1 MRASVTAVPPAR
13 GGLPGVTVRPVPSGF
28 VRAHTQVR
36 RPSSVPEVRLHVA
49 DDVVALWE
57 AMEAADGGAGETP
70 PFWAAAWPG
79 GQALARYVL
88 DTPEAVAGRA
98 VLDLGS
104 GSGLVALAA
113 RLAGARTVLAS
124 DVDPFSR
131 TAVGVNAGLNGVTGV
146 SVTGDVLGR
155 DPAGIDVVLA
165 GDVCYDREMTERVLP
180 FLDRARAAGCD
191 VYVGD
196 PGRPYLPHDRLRS
209 VAAYDIPE
217 TEGPGLRRTT
227 VWRLP

>member
-1 MRASVTAVPPAR
+1 MSSRVIPAW
-13 GGLPGVTVRPVPSGF
+13 F
-28 VRAHTQVR
+28 VRAHTQVG

-49 DDVVALWE
+49 QDVVALWE
-57 AMEAADGGAGETP
+57 AMEAERGGAGEAP

-88 DTPEAVAGRA
+88 DEPAAVAGRS

-104 GSGLVALAA
+104 GSGLVAIAA
-113 RLAGARTVLAS
+113 VRAGARSVLAS

-131 TAVGVNAGLNGVTGV
+131 TAIGVNAGLNGVPGI

-155 DPAGIDVVLA
+155 DLPGVEVILA
-165 GDVCYDREMTERVLP
+165 GDVCYDREMTERLLP
-180 FLDRARAAGCD
+180 FLERARARGCA
-191 VYVGD
+191 VYLGD
-196 PGRPYLPHDRLRS
+196 PGRMYLPHDRLTA
-209 VAAYDIPE
+209 VARYEIPE
-217 TEGPGLRRTT
+217 TEGPGLRPTT

>member
-1 MRASVTAVPPAR
+1 MPGTGP
-13 GGLPGVTVRPVPSGF
+13 GGALPGVRTVPSGF

-57 AMEAADGGAGETP
+57 AMEDEGGAGEAP

-79 GQALARYVL
+79 GQALARFVL
-88 DTPEAVAGRA
+88 DHPEVVAGRA

-104 GSGLVALAA
+104 GSGLVAIAA
-113 RLAGARTVLAS
+113 CLAGARSVLAS

-131 TAVGVNAGLNGVTGV
+131 AAVGVNAGLNGVDRV
-146 SVTGDVLGR
+146 SVTGDVLDR
-155 DPAGIDVVLA
+155 DPAGVDVVLA

-180 FLDRARAAGCD
+180 FLERTRARGRE
-191 VYVGD
+191 VFVGD
-196 PGRPYLPHDRLRS
+196 PGRPYLPRERLTA

>member
-1 MRASVTAVPPAR
+1 VSLVPA
-13 GGLPGVTVRPVPSGF
+13 GF
-28 VRAHTQVR
+28 VRSHTVVR
-36 RPSSVPEVRLHVA
+36 RPSCVPEVRLHVA

-57 AMEAADGGAGETP
+57 AMEDREGGAGLAP

-79 GQALARYVL
+79 GQALARHVL
-88 DTPEAVAGRA
+88 DAPDVVAGRA
-98 VLDLGS
+98 VLDLGA

-113 RLAGARTVLAS
+113 RLAGARSVLAS
-124 DVDPFSR
+124 DVDPYSR
-131 TAVGVNAGLNGVTGV
+131 TAVGVNAELNAVAGVE
-146 SVTGDVLGR
+146 VTGDVL
-155 DPAGIDVVLA
+155 DADLPGIEVVLA

-180 FLDRARAAGCD
+180 FLDRARARGCE

-196 PGRPYLPHDRLRS
+196 PGRPYLPHDRLT
-209 VAAYDIPE
+209 AAAVYEVPE

>member
-1 MRASVTAVPPAR
+1 
-13 GGLPGVTVRPVPSGF
+13 
-28 VRAHTQVR
+28 
-36 RPSSVPEVRLHVA
+36 VA

-57 AMEAADGGAGETP
+57 AMEAADGGAGDTP

-88 DTPEAVAGRA
+88 DHADAVAGRA

-113 RLAGARTVLAS
+113 RLAGARSVLAS

-131 TAVGVNAGLNGVTGV
+131 TAVGVNAGLNGVGGI
-146 SVTGDVLGR
+146 SVTGDVLSR
-155 DPAGIDVVLA
+155 DPVGTDVVLA

-180 FLDRARAAGCD
+180 FLDRARARGCD

-196 PGRPYLPHDRLRS
+196 PGRPYLPHDRLEP

>member
-1 MRASVTAVPPAR
+1 MVPA
-13 GGLPGVTVRPVPSGF
+13 GF

-36 RPSSVPEVRLHVA
+36 RPSLVPEVRLHVA

-57 AMEAADGGAGETP
+57 AMETAAGGAGEEP

-79 GQALARYVL
+79 GQALARCLL
-88 DTPEAVAGRA
+88 DGPATVAGRT

-104 GSGLVALAA
+104 GSGLVAIAA
-113 RLAGARTVLAS
+113 VLAGARRVLAS

-131 TAVGVNAGLNGVTGV
+131 TAVGVNAGLNGVGGI

-155 DPAGIDVVLA
+155 DPVGTDVVLA

-180 FLDRARAAGCD
+180 FLDRARALGCE

-196 PGRPYLPHDRLRS
+196 PGRPYLPHDRLEP

>member
-1 MRASVTAVPPAR
+1 MTPA
-13 GGLPGVTVRPVPSGF
+13 PVPAGF
-28 VRAHTQVR
+28 VRAHTAVR

-57 AMEAADGGAGETP
+57 AMEGAPGGAGDAP

-79 GQALARYVL
+79 GQALARFVL
-88 DTPEAVAGRA
+88 DAPERVAGRS
-98 VLDLGS
+98 VLDLGA
-104 GSGLVALAA
+104 GSGLVAVAA
-113 RLAGARTVLAS
+113 ALAGAARVLAS
-124 DVDPFSR
+124 DVDPYSR
-131 TAVGVNAGLNGVTGV
+131 TAVGVNAGLNGVAGIGV
-146 SVTGDVLGR
+146 LGDVLGH
-155 DPAGIDVVLA
+155 PLPPVDVVLA
-165 GDVCYDREMTERVLP
+165 GDVCYDRAMTERVLP

-196 PGRPYLPHDRLRS
+196 PGRPYLPHGRL
-209 VAAYDIPE
+209 VEAAVYEIPE

>member
-1 MRASVTAVPPAR
+1 M
-13 GGLPGVTVRPVPSGF
+13 
-28 VRAHTQVR
+28 
-36 RPSSVPEVRLHVA
+36 
-49 DDVVALWE
+49 
-57 AMEAADGGAGETP
+57 
-70 PFWAAAWPG
+70 
-79 GQALARYVL
+79 
-88 DTPEAVAGRA
+88 
-98 VLDLGS
+98 
-104 GSGLVALAA
+104 ALAA

-165 GDVCYDREMTERVLP
+165 GDVCYDREMTGRVLP
-180 FLDRARAAGCD
+180 FLHRARDRGCD
-191 VYVGD
+191 VFVGD
-196 PGRPYLPHDRLRS
+196 PGRPHLPQEGLQA

>member
-1 MRASVTAVPPAR
+1 MTPDLARRLVLERTRLGRAPAVPE
-13 GGLPGVTVRPVPSGF
+13 L
-28 VRAHTQVR
+28 
-36 RPSSVPEVRLHVA
+36 ELHLA
-49 DDVVALWE
+49 DD
-57 AMEAADGGAGETP
+57 MELAWAGLQAELDDATLPP
-70 PFWAAAWPG
+70 PFWAFAWLG

-113 RLAGARTVLAS
+113 RLAGARSVLAS

-131 TAVGVNAGLNGVTGV
+131 TAVGVNAGLNGVGGI

-155 DPAGIDVVLA
+155 DPAGTDVVLA

-180 FLDRARAAGCD
+180 FLDRARARGCE

-196 PGRPYLPHDRLRS
+196 PGRPYLPHERLEGMA
-209 VAAYDIPE
+209 VYEIPE